1 MDGRLDT
8 ELRRAAR
15 MPLRCTM
22 ALTLDCGKSMAGKTV
37 DISDTGVGVLL
48 PAAVRPGQIGQMQIQ
63 MLSFG
68 EMVVV
73 RAKFI
78 AVHCVLSHDEFRL
91 GLQFLGMSPQM
102 RKAIYD
108 VLI

>member
-1 MDGRLDT
+1 
-8 ELRRAAR
+8 
-15 MPLRCTM
+15 
-22 ALTLDCGKSMAGKTV
+22 MAGKTI

-48 PAAVRPGQIGQMQIQ
+48 PAALPPGQIGEMHIQ

-68 EMVVV
+68 EMVAV

-102 RKAIYD
+102 RKAIHD